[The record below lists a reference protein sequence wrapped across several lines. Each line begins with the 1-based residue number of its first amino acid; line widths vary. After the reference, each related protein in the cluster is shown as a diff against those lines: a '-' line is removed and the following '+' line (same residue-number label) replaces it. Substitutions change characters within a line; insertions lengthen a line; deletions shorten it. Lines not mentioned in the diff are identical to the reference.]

1 MARDKRGQTPEPTV
15 DDGLDDMTDPGTGES
30 FVAGP
35 TSRNEVGNTKR
46 AAAKATGNMSASKKI
61 DPDLTMEGVEGDRPK
76 SGSKAAIH
84 GFKDVGAQDGEA
96 EFRST
101 RSNAEIADEAVTT
114 ARKSPAR
121 RPARTTTTGG
131 ITALDSGN
139 GRRRVPR
146 PAMRSRCRRA
156 SSCAASPPPA
166 NRRHVDLVDRRD
178 QAAEALWPA
187 RVALKRNARSARAD
201 RKSATRPFP
210 MQMESALAFVSNEF
224 FDVLHPE
231 PRVPDAR
238 SLDTRLPARAVTAP
252 CTPHGSAKL
261 KPSDSANVRVITASS
276 TAL

>member
-139 GRRRVPR
+139 GRRRVPAPGNAVAVPKGELVR
-146 PAMRSRCRRA
+146 GKPTA
-156 SSCAASPPPA
+156 SQSGGMSTSSTGETKPP
-166 NRRHVDLVDRRD
+166 
-178 QAAEALWPA
+178 
-187 RVALKRNARSARAD
+187 KRSARAGGAQA
-201 RKSATRPFP
+201 KRPL
-210 MQMESALAFVSNEF
+210 SKG
-224 FDVLHPE
+224 
-231 PRVPDAR
+231 
-238 SLDTRLPARAVTAP
+238 
-252 CTPHGSAKL
+252 GSEER
-261 KPSDSANVRVITASS
+261 D
-276 TAL
+276 